1 MSKTVPLNSTAS
13 PKAWAGFIGSLLSG
27 YWWQIYLIPLTI
39 ALLAVRITAYDAWL
53 THPDRHAFLSGDLIR
68 ITRLCELF
76 AHGFGV
82 LVVAVGIYLLAPAA
96 RAVIPRILACAFWPG
111 LVAHFLKLQFARI
124 RPIHYLDAQS
134 QAIFPSDHTATW
146 LGWFHGYKLNSF
158 YVNQSFPSAHTATV
172 FGLAIGLS
180 WAFPRG
186 KYLFIT
192 IATLASIQ
200 RVVEFAHWPSDV
212 LAGAAVGILC
222 GGALQQNWGFGWL
235 LGKLETKLKKPRA
248 PKLSGNTNQRVVDQF
263 ND

>member
-1 MSKTVPLNSTAS
+1 MSKTVQLDSITS
-13 PKAWAGFIGSLLSG
+13 PRVWSGVVVSLLSG

-39 ALLAVRITAYDAWL
+39 ALAAFRITAYDAWL
-53 THPDRHAFLSGDLIR
+53 THPDRLAFLSGDFIR

-82 LVVAVGIYLLAPAA
+82 LVVAIGIYCLAPAS
-96 RAVIPRILACAFWPG
+96 RAAIPRIVACAFWPG

-124 RPIHYLDAQS
+124 RPIFYFDANS
-134 QAIFPSDHTATW
+134 HVNFPSDHTATW
-146 LGWFHGYKLNSF
+146 LGWFHGDKFNTF
-158 YVNQSFPSAHTATV
+158 YANQSFPSAHTATV

-186 KYLFIT
+186 KYLFISL
-192 IATLASIQ
+192 ATLASIQ

-235 LGKLETKLKKPRA
+235 LGRLEAKFKTPKAKLLENASIK
-248 PKLSGNTNQRVVDQF
+248 
-263 ND
+263 